1 MTLSLVVGVSL
12 ITLISVARPF
22 MSAVLICDWP
32 GRSCSGHTA
41 IEGAV
46 GTTALWK
53 GRPESGAIA
62 PGRKITLQRARI
74 SIMAT
79 AAAECRPKER
89 RRPRLAPADFR
100 RKGASLGRL

>member
-1 MTLSLVVGVSL
+1 MTLSLVAGVSL

-46 GTTALWK
+46 GTARGK
-53 GRPESGAIA
+53 GRTESGAVV
-62 PGRKITLQRARI
+62 PDRKMALQMARVSRI
-74 SIMAT
+74 
-79 AAAECRPKER
+79 AAAAAGYRPK
-89 RRPRLAPADFR
+89 
-100 RKGASLGRL
+100 

>member
-46 GTTALWK
+46 GTARGKSWT
-53 GRPESGAIA
+53 ESGAVA
-62 PGRKITLQRARI
+62 PGRKIARP
-74 SIMAT
+74 MARVSRIT
-79 AAAECRPKER
+79 AAAAEHRPK
-89 RRPRLAPADFR
+89 
-100 RKGASLGRL
+100 